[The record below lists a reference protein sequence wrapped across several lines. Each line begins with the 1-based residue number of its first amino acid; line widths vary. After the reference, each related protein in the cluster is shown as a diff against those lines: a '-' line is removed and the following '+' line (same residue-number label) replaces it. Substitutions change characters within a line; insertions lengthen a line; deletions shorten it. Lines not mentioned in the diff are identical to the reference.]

1 MSFKNIVKT
10 MREKER
16 YAILDEDRRIANRIY
31 DQTKLAKTVEDEKIS
46 ERDEMKGNISY
57 AIERK
62 FNALEQAIKEELNAL
77 ESGEGFNDFNKVIAI
92 YNNLSLFLNKI
103 VNYNLLNQNDKIK
116 IDKRFDEL
124 NEFIRN
130 YCSLLRQTLK
140 TSGICN
146 NYLTTLK
153 RIIIK

>member
-57 AIERK
+57 AI
-62 FNALEQAIKEELNAL
+62 
-77 ESGEGFNDFNKVIAI
+77 
-92 YNNLSLFLNKI
+92 
-103 VNYNLLNQNDKIK
+103 
-116 IDKRFDEL
+116 
-124 NEFIRN
+124 
-130 YCSLLRQTLK
+130 
-140 TSGICN
+140 
-146 NYLTTLK
+146 
-153 RIIIK
+153 